1 MYKIKALFIAS
12 LLLLSTQSIMA
23 KDDKDLGWWDITKKV
38 GKKLIMVPSVI
49 AVTVAD
55 AAEEYQDG
63 GDTLDVIGKG
73 LQGGGSKIVKTM
85 EETADDIGRIKDVV
99 VEEYQKND

>member
-23 KDDKDLGWWDITKKV
+23 KDKDLSFWEITKKV
-38 GKKLIMVPSVI
+38 GKKIILVP
-49 AVTVAD
+49 AVVVSGVAG
-55 AAEEYQDG
+55 AVEEYQDG

-73 LQGGGSKIVKTM
+73 LQDGGSKIADSI

>member
-12 LLLLSTQSIMA
+12 LLLLSTQSVMA
-23 KDDKDLGWWDITKKV
+23 ENKDLDWWDITKKV
-38 GKKLIMVPSVI
+38 GKKLIIVP
-49 AVTVAD
+49 AVVVATVAE

-73 LQGGGSKIVKTM
+73 LQGGGSKIADSI